1 MEATRAARAYV
12 SIMHLIDL
20 IIFAAALALAAAS
33 PGPSVIAIIARTL
46 VRGREGSSPLVAGIV
61 LGDMVWLAAAAL
73 GLAALAAAL
82 GSLFVLVRLAAAAY
96 LVYLAWK
103 LWTATSA
110 AADVVP
116 IREADSRLGL
126 FLTGLGMTLGNPKA
140 MAFYLALLPSIVDLN
155 HLTLIGFAELC
166 GVIAV
171 VLVAVFATYVTLA
184 HRARRFV
191 GSARGT
197 RLINR
202 ACGTAMVGAAVLVA
216 TK

>member
-1 MEATRAARAYV
+1 
-12 SIMHLIDL
+12 MHLVDL

-33 PGPSVIAIIARTL
+33 PGPSVIALIARTL
-46 VRGREGSSPLVAGIV
+46 VRGREGAAPLVAGIV

-82 GSLFVLVRLAAAAY
+82 GSLFFIVRLAAATY
-96 LVYLAWK
+96 LIYLAWK
-103 LWTATSA
+103 LWTATA
-110 AADVVP
+110 GATEVLP
-116 IREADSRLGL
+116 IRESDSRAGL

-166 GVIAV
+166 GVITV
-171 VLVAVFATYVTLA
+171 VLVAVFGTYVALA
-184 HRARRFV
+184 HRARHFAA
-191 GSARGT
+191 STRGA

-202 ACGTAMVGAAVLVA
+202 ACGTAMAGAAVLVA

>member
-1 MEATRAARAYV
+1 
-12 SIMHLIDL
+12 MHLVDL
-20 IIFAAALALAAAS
+20 VIFAAALALAAAS
-33 PGPSVIAIIARTL
+33 PGPSVIALIARTL
-46 VRGREGSSPLVAGIV
+46 VRGREGAAPLVAGIV
-61 LGDMVWLAAAAL
+61 LGDMVWLTAAAL

-96 LVYLAWK
+96 LVHLAWK
-103 LWTATSA
+103 LWTARAVPTE
-110 AADVVP
+110 VVP

-155 HLTLIGFAELC
+155 HLTLLGFTELC
-166 GVIAV
+166 GVIALVLTV
-171 VLVAVFATYVTLA
+171 VFGTYVALA
-184 HRARRFV
+184 HRARRFA
-191 GSARGT
+191 SSPRGV

-202 ACGTAMVGAAVLVA
+202 ACGTAMASAAVLVA